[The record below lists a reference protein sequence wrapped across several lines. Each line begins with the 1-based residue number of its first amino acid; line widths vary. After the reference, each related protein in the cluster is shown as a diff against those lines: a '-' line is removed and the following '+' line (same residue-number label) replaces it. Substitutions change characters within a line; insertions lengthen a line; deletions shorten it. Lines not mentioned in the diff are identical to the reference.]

1 MKEISSNS
9 LPALLEKSGNTP
21 PTLWFITGD
30 EPLLALEAEDQI
42 RAVARKAGYSDRRTF
57 AFDGNS
63 DYTPLI
69 DALADMSLFGEKQL
83 IEVRLLKGNPG
94 TRTGPKA
101 IDFAI
106 QNAGPNNL
114 IIFSSPPLEDKQKKS
129 DWYKKIASKAVVVTA
144 NVVPRS
150 QLPAWIQNRMK
161 NQGQFPDEE
170 AVNFI
175 ANRTEGNLFACEQEI
190 RKLAL
195 LAPQGPLKLEQ
206 VKDAVSDVSRFDP
219 DDLSIAILE
228 GDPSRVAK
236 IIDGL
241 QSESVAIP
249 SFLWILIEDIR
260 VAIKLQSSGG
270 RAPRYLFGFTNASLP
285 KQKALQ
291 NVARKTPIN
300 RLELVL
306 MRYADVDKLSKG
318 IKIPTR
324 NEDPWIEL
332 KAAALLLTK

>member
-1 MKEISSNS
+1 MKEISSNQ
-9 LPALLEKSGNTP
+9 LPEFLKNSGNALN
-21 PTLWFITGD
+21 TLWFVTGD

-42 RAVARKAGYSDRRTF
+42 RTAARKAGYSDRRTF
-57 AFDGNS
+57 AFDGTS

-101 IDFAI
+101 VDFAV
-106 QNAGPNNL
+106 QKAGPNNL
-114 IIFSSPPLEDKQKKS
+114 VIFSSPPLDGKQKKAE
-129 DWYKKIASKAVVVTA
+129 WFRKINSKAIIVNA

-150 QLPAWIQNRMK
+150 QLPAWIKTRMK
-161 NQGQFPDEE
+161 TQGQIPDEE

-219 DDLSIAILE
+219 DDLSLAILE
-228 GDPSRVAK
+228 VDASRITK

-260 VAIKLQSSGG
+260 AAIKLQSTGG
-270 RAPRYLFGFTNASLP
+270 RPPRFLSGFTNASFP

-291 NVARKTPIN
+291 NAARRIPFS
-300 RLELVL
+300 RLEMVL
-306 MRYADVDKLSKG
+306 LRYADVDKLSKG

-332 KAAALLLTK
+332 KTAALLLAK

>member
-1 MKEISSNS
+1 MKEISSNQLPEFLKKTGNS
-9 LPALLEKSGNTP
+9 LN
-21 PTLWFITGD
+21 TLWFVTGD

-42 RAVARKAGYSDRRTF
+42 RAAARKAGYSDRRTF

-114 IIFSSPPLEDKQKKS
+114 VIFSSPPVEKKKKNPE
-129 DWYKKIASKAVVVTA
+129 WFNKIAAKAVIVTA
-144 NVVPRS
+144 NEVPRS
-150 QLPAWIQNRMK
+150 QLPAWILNRMK
-161 NQGQFPDEE
+161 NQGQIPDEE

-228 GDPSRVAK
+228 GDPARISK
-236 IIDGL
+236 IMDGL

-249 SFLWILIEDIR
+249 SFLWVLIEDIR

-270 RAPRYLFGFTNASLP
+270 RPRVFLFGYSNAPLS

-291 NVARKTPIN
+291 NVARKTPVH
-300 RLELVL
+300 RLEVIL

-318 IKIPTR
+318 IKIPMR

-332 KAAALLLTK
+332 KAAALLLAK